1 MWAGTFDE
9 DFRDIFSVEDAVSQ
23 RVADVLRITLTGNE
37 RRRLVRHETDSAEAY
52 DAYLNGRYL
61 SSQRT
66 PEMLL
71 KAVTHF
77 QQASERDPGFAL
89 AYSGLADCY
98 ALLGVYHALP
108 ANEAFPKAK
117 AAAARALAIDDSIAE
132 AHTTLAFVK
141 THFDWDWSGGDAAFQ
156 RAIELSPSYAT
167 AHHWYAINLMSTGRV
182 DESIAQILRAQELDP
197 LSPIISTDVAEMFYW
212 AGQYDRAI
220 DQARKDARIAPALP
234 YGTRSP
240 RLGLC
245 AERAV
250 SRSAFRVSEGT
261 SRCRRTRDAGWHWV
275 RRCSDQQYNRG
286 ETDIGG
292 VEERSPPRDTSRRII
307 SP

>member
-1 MWAGTFDE
+1 MPRRTTL
-9 DFRDIFSVEDAVSQ
+9 ISTAV
-23 RVADVLRITLTGNE
+23 I
-37 RRRLVRHETDSAEAY
+37 
-52 DAYLNGRYL
+52 L

-77 QQASERDPGFAL
+77 QQAIETDPGFAL

-108 ANEAFPKAK
+108 TNEAFPKAK
-117 AAAARALAIDDSIAE
+117 AAAAQALAIDDSIAE

-141 THFDWDWSGGDAAFQ
+141 THFDWDWSGGEAAFR
-156 RAIELSPSYAT
+156 RAIKLSPSYAT

-182 DESIAQILRAQELDP
+182 DESIAQILRAQDLDP

-220 DQARKDARIAPALP
+220 ESGTKDA
-234 YGTRSP
+234 
-240 RLGLC
+240 
-245 AERAV
+245 
-250 SRSAFRVSEGT
+250 
-261 SRCRRTRDAGWHWV
+261 
-275 RRCSDQQYNRG
+275 
-286 ETDIGG
+286 
-292 VEERSPPRDTSRRII
+292 
-307 SP
+307 